1 MDVAFLI
8 GRILFAFLFVFSGLT
23 IHLVGYRQGVEY
35 ARASGSPLPEIGV
48 PLTGVIAI
56 AGGLMIALG
65 ILADL
70 GAVLI
75 AAFLL
80 VITPIMHAFWKET
93 DEQMKNIQSAMF
105 FKNAAL
111 LGGAI
116 VIFYVFNQLQG
127 EAGLSLTDPLFERA
141 D

>member
-1 MDVAFLI
+1 MEVVFLI
-8 GRILFAFLFVFSGLT
+8 GRVLFAFIFVFSGVM
-23 IHLVGYRQGVEY
+23 IHLVGYRQGVEF

-56 AGGLMIALG
+56 VGGLMIALG
-65 ILADL
+65 LLADL

-75 AAFLL
+75 VAFLL
-80 VITPIMHAFWKET
+80 VITPLMHAFWKET
-93 DEQMKNIQSAMF
+93 DEQMKTNQMF
-105 FKNAAL
+105 HFLKNTAL
-111 LGGAI
+111 LGGAL
-116 VIFYVFNQLQG
+116 VLFYVFNQLQG